1 MSPIDPFERRLVA
14 NWPPHQWC
22 DLSVLVGV
30 SGGADSVALLHG
42 LARIRVA
49 GPGQL
54 LVAHFHHGLRG
65 VEADQDAEYVRNL
78 AQRLGLECHIG
89 VAEGSS
95 RSVEKKA
102 SELTLRRQRY
112 RFFRETA
119 HQCGARY
126 VAVAHTADDQAETVL
141 HRLIRG
147 TGLAGLAGIPRIR
160 PLSPAVTLIRPLL
173 TLPRQQ
179 LRHYLERLG
188 ASFREDSSNAD
199 MRYTRNRIRGRLLPR
214 LAKDYNPQVVQALTR
229 LASQAAENRVVTE
242 SLARDLLDRTL
253 RSSRQDQVQLDP
265 EPLRSAPLLLL
276 RETLLL
282 LWRDQ
287 GWPRG
292 EMTAEHWNELAQQ
305 VVVGDSQGASR
316 TDFPGG
322 VRVSPRNDAGWVVLE
337 RIDGLE
343 VRRTK

>member
-42 LARIRVA
+42 LARIRLA
-49 GPGQL
+49 GPGRL

-65 VEADQDAEYVRNL
+65 AAADQDAEFVRNL
-78 AQRLGLECHIG
+78 AQRLGLSCHIG
-89 VAEGSS
+89 VVEGAS
-95 RSVEKKA
+95 RSGEQKA
-102 SELTLRRQRY
+102 SELTLRRERY

-173 TLPRQQ
+173 TLPRQP

-188 ASFREDSSNAD
+188 ESFREDGSNAD
-199 MRYTRNRIRGRLLPR
+199 LRYTRNRIRRRLLPR
-214 LAKDYNPQVVQALTR
+214 LAKDYNPQVVPALTR
-229 LASQAAENRVVTE
+229 LASQAAEAHVVME
-242 SLARDLLDRTL
+242 SLARDLLVRTL
-253 RSSRQDQVQLDP
+253 LASSPDQVRLDP
-265 EPLRSAPLLLL
+265 EPLRSAPLLLV
-276 RETLLL
+276 RESLLL
-282 LWRDQ
+282 LWREK
-287 GWPRG
+287 GWPLG
-292 EMTAEHWNELAQQ
+292 EMTAEHWNELAQKI
-305 VVVGDSQGASR
+305 VADDSSGASR
-316 TDFPGG
+316 TDFPGR

-337 RIDGLE
+337 RSDGLE